1 MPFIQIKIC
10 FMKILFFFFSLSFFF
25 FSNPCT
31 VSQIEIENDCLE
43 PSPAFKDIFSVPLGE
58 NTFKLKSMTKTATHK
73 LLLIISFDKC
83 DFADNNRCRSYNSKG
98 SQTQHIEP
106 IIKED
111 TYIFTLLLGVN
122 DVYYTLVQLAPN
134 KVKYIF

>member
-1 MPFIQIKIC
+1 MQ
-10 FMKILFFFFSLSFFF
+10 ILFFSFFFSFFF
-25 FSNPCT
+25 FSKSCT
-31 VSQIEIENDCLE
+31 VSQLELENDCLE
-43 PSPAFKDIFSVPLGE
+43 PSPAFKDLFSVPLGE
-58 NTFKLKSMTKTATHK
+58 NTLKLKSMTKTTTHK
-73 LLLIISFDKC
+73 LLMIISFDKC
-83 DFADNNRCRSYNSKG
+83 NFADVNRCRSYNSKG

-134 KVKYIF
+134 KVK